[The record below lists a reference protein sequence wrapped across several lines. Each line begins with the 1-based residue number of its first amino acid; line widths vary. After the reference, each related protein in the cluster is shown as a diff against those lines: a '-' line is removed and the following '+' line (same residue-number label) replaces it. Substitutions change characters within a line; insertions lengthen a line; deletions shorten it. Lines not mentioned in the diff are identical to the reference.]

1 MNDPGSLKARA
12 QALGLHGLVSHW
24 TDRGVESWVAQLIE
38 WEEAERAQRSLLRR
52 LAAARIGRF
61 KPLCDFDWD
70 FPKKCDR
77 GAIEELMTLEFLRE
91 AMNVVLIG
99 PNGVGKTM
107 LARNIAHQALVH
119 GHTVRFVSAGEMLAE
134 LSALDSDSA
143 LRRRLRHYVAPS
155 LLCVDEVGYLSY
167 GNRHADLLFEVIN
180 RRYET
185 KSILLTTN
193 KSFSSWPEVFP
204 NAACVVS
211 MVDRITHHAEII
223 HIDGESYRIKE
234 ARETAEKKA
243 QRRKAK
249 KAP

>member
-12 QALGLHGLVSHW
+12 QALGLYGLVSHW
-24 TDRGVESWVAQLIE
+24 TDTDLESWVARLIA

-52 LAAARIGRF
+52 VAAARIGRF
-61 KPLCDFDWD
+61 KPLCDFDWS

-77 GAIEELMTLEFLRE
+77 GAIEELMTLEFLKE
-91 AMNVVLIG
+91 ATNVVLIG

-107 LARNIAHQALVH
+107 LARNIAHQALIH

-143 LRRRLRHYVAPS
+143 LRRKLRQYGAPT
-155 LLCVDEVGYLSY
+155 LLCIDEVGYLSY

-180 RRYET
+180 RRYES

-204 NAACVVS
+204 NASCVVS

-223 HIDGESYRIKE
+223 AIDGESYRIKE
-234 ARETAEKKA
+234 AREAAKKKA
-243 QRRKAK
+243 LRRKVK
-249 KAP
+249 RSL